1 MGNPGGRMS
10 PASGTANRWW
20 LVGLLALA
28 AIFSIRPLDAADW
41 PMWRH
46 DAGRSAA
53 TDEELAPTLH
63 RRWTRH
69 LPRLQGAWLDQDTL
83 TIDAVYQPI
92 VANGLLYVGSS
103 YNDTLVA
110 WDLATGK
117 PRWRFDAE
125 GPIRYAPVAGKG
137 RVHFVADDGCLYC
150 LDGRTGRLRWRSR
163 AAPTNR
169 KVLGNGRLVSAWPA
183 RGAPVLLDGQ
193 VYFAASIWPFM
204 GIFIQAVDAETGR
217 ITWTNDGTGSLYM
230 LQPHNSP
237 AFAGLAPQGYLA
249 AHGDALMVP
258 NGRSVPA
265 RLDRHTGQ
273 LKYFQ
278 LAPHR
283 GDGGD
288 QLAVASGA
296 FFSGGTAFDLE
307 TGSNRIGLGG
317 SRCPVFSG
325 GIAYTGGNAVQAWD
339 IARSAVTTTA
349 DRKGQPTTAF
359 TLPEAWSAAIKAEV
373 FLKAGKRLYG
383 TNAEGLVAI
392 DLPTGDQKASVS
404 WSTPLEGTTATGSV
418 TTMLAADGHLVVVTS
433 GGAISCYGP
442 AATTSPVEFPATP
455 PVTLPATDPARQ
467 QVAALL
473 KTTGVGDGIAIVLG
487 LNDGRLVQ
495 ALASGSRLQVIG
507 VDADAGRVR
516 SIRRRLDA
524 AGIPRTRA
532 AVHVGHPLDF
542 EFPPYLANLVT
553 TENLA
558 ASGIDDARFARHT
571 FNVLRP
577 YGGIAALPLD
587 NIGYIGLAA
596 AAETAGLARGHLRR
610 AGEWTLLE
618 RRGPLP
624 GSAPWT
630 HQYADVSN
638 TSVSMDDRVKAPL
651 GLRGWGGSSTKRILP
666 RHGHGPTEQVVG
678 GRLFIEGP
686 DLIRAVDVYTGR
698 VLWEARLPGIGKDF
712 NFTGHQPGA
721 NATGSNYVS
730 VEDGVYVAH
739 GSRCIRLDPVTGN
752 VVSEFPL
759 PRLPGGGRPK
769 WGYIGIWQDLLVAG
783 ADPLVYEKKRI
794 GSNTHDG
801 TTSRFLVVMNRHNGR
816 VLWSREARYAFRHN
830 AIVLGNGKLYTI
842 DRLPETIV
850 ALMAR
855 RGRKPTGKPQLLAL
869 DARSG
874 KEAWSTT
881 KDVFGTWLGFSG
893 EFDLLLHCGRAAG
906 DMLTDEPSDR
916 MVVYRGRDGSV
927 QWDKPQS
934 HGGPCLINGRM
945 IFTQGAAVSLI
956 TGETLNRINPLTG
969 KIEPWGYT
977 RNYGCNS
984 AVASRH
990 LLTFR
995 SAAAGFFDLARDG
1008 GTGNLGGF
1016 RSSCSTNLI
1025 CADGV
1030 LNAPD
1035 YTRTCSCSYQNQA
1048 SLALVHDP
1056 TAEMWTFN
1064 KLVLG
1069 NAPIKRLGL
1078 NLGAPGDRRHD
1089 DGTLWLEYPIVG
1101 GPSPKLDVTTGPG
1114 TLEWY
1119 CGHAARMSGGN
1130 GPAWIGA
1137 SGVRGLGSLSL
1148 GMPGKGRYTVRLHFA
1163 EPDAIK
1169 PGQRRFSVSLQGR
1182 PVLENLDITSRA
1194 GGRRRT
1200 LVHEVAG
1207 VEIVGRL
1214 RLQLVPIAGS
1224 LPPVLSGIEVL
1235 AEEK

>member
-1 MGNPGGRMS
+1 MS
-10 PASGTANRWW
+10 SFTGFGNRWR
-20 LVGLLALA
+20 LVGLLALLPILSTRSLA
-28 AIFSIRPLDAADW
+28 AADW

-53 TDEELAPTLH
+53 TDEELATTLH

-69 LPRLQGAWLDQDTL
+69 LPRLQGAWLDQDHL
-83 TIDAVYQPI
+83 TVDAVYQPI

-110 WDLATGK
+110 WDLASGK
-117 PRWRFDAE
+117 PRWRFAAE
-125 GPIRYAPVAGKG
+125 GPIRYAPVADKG
-137 RVHFVADDGCLYC
+137 RVYFVADDGCLYC
-150 LDGRTGRLRWRSR
+150 LDGLTGKLRWRNR

-183 RGAPVLLDGQ
+183 RGAPVLLGGQ

-204 GIFIQAVDAETGR
+204 GIFIQAVDAETGQ
-217 ITWTNDGTGSLYM
+217 ITWSNDGTGSLYM

-249 AHGDALMVP
+249 ARGDTLMIP

-265 RLDRHTGQ
+265 RLDRHTGR

-283 GDGGD
+283 ADGGD
-288 QLAVASGA
+288 QLAVSAKA
-296 FFSGGTAFDLE
+296 FFSGGVAFDLE
-307 TGSNRIGLGG
+307 TGVNRISLGG
-317 SRCPVFSG
+317 NRCPIFSG
-325 GIAYTGGNAVQAWD
+325 GIAYTGGNALKAWN
-339 IARSAVTTTA
+339 IAPSAATTTV
-349 DRKGQPTTAF
+349 DRKGQPIEAF
-359 TLPEAWSAAIKAEV
+359 TFPVAWSVDIKAEV

-383 TNAEGLVAI
+383 TNTEGLVAI
-392 DLPTGDQKASVS
+392 DLPVGDRKAGIS
-404 WSTPLEGTTATGSV
+404 WTTSLEGTTASGSV
-418 TTMLAADGHLVVVTS
+418 TGMLAAAGHLVVVTS

-442 AATTSPVEFPATP
+442 EPTSKPVEFPAVVP
-455 PVTLPATDPARQ
+455 LTLPPTDPARRR
-467 QVAALL
+467 VAALL
-473 KTTGVGDGIAIVLG
+473 KTTGARDGIAVVLG
-487 LNDGRLVQ
+487 LEDGGLVE
-495 ALASGSRLQVIG
+495 ALSLVPRLQVIG

-524 AGIPRTRA
+524 AGISRTRA
-532 AVHVGHPLDF
+532 AVHVGDPLDF

-558 ASGIDDARFARHT
+558 TLGIDGERIVRQA

-577 YGGIAALPLD
+577 YGGVAVLPLD
-587 NIGYIGLAA
+587 NVAHIGMAA
-596 AAETAGLARGHLRR
+596 AVERSGIVGGHLRR
-610 AGEWTLLE
+610 ADGLTLLE

-630 HQYADVSN
+630 HQYADVGN
-638 TSVSMDDRVKAPL
+638 TSVSKDNRVKAPL
-651 GLRGWGGSSTKRILP
+651 GLLWFGGSSNKSILP
-666 RHGHGPTEQVVG
+666 RHGHGPTEQVIG

-698 VLWEARLPGIGKDF
+698 VLWEARLPGVGKDF

-721 NATGSNYVS
+721 NATGSNYAS
-730 VEDGVYVAH
+730 VEDGVYVAYR
-739 GSRCIRLDPVTGN
+739 SRCIRLDPVTGS

-759 PRLPGGGRPK
+759 PPLPGGGQPK
-769 WGYIGIWQDLLVAG
+769 WGYIGVWQDLLIAG
-783 ADPLVYEKKRI
+783 ADPLVYEKKRV
-794 GSNTHDG
+794 GGKTHDG

-816 VLWSREARYAFRHN
+816 MLWSREARYGFRHN

-855 RGRKPTGKPQLLAL
+855 RGRKPTGRPQLLAL

-874 KEAWSTT
+874 REVWSTT
-881 KDVFGTWLGFSG
+881 RDVFGTWLGFSN
-893 EFDLLLHCGRAAG
+893 EYDLLLHCGRAAS
-906 DMLTDEPSDR
+906 DMLLDEPSDR
-916 MVVYRGRDGSV
+916 MVVYRGRDGTV
-927 QWDKPQS
+927 RWDKPQS

-945 IFTQGAAVSLI
+945 IFTQGAAVSLL

-969 KIEPWGYT
+969 KIEPWNYT

-984 AVASRH
+984 AVGSRH

-1035 YTRTCSCSYQNQA
+1035 YTRTCTCSYQNQA

-1064 KLVLG
+1064 KLALG
-1069 NAPIKRLGL
+1069 SSPIRRMGL

-1101 GPSPKLDVTTGPG
+1101 GPSPQLDVKIGSG

-1119 CGHAARMSGGN
+1119 CGHSARMNGGT

-1137 SGVRGLGSLSL
+1137 SGVRGIGSLRL
-1148 GMPGKGRYTVRLHFA
+1148 GLPGKGRYTIRLHFA

-1169 PGQRRFSVSLQGR
+1169 PGRRRFSVLIQGR
-1182 PVLENLDITSRA
+1182 IVVEDLDIIRTVGR
-1194 GGRRRT
+1194 RRRT
-1200 LVHEVAG
+1200 LVREVTG
-1207 VEIVGRL
+1207 VEIADQL
-1214 RLQLVPIAGS
+1214 RLQLVPFAGS
-1224 LPPVLSGIEVL
+1224 LPAVLSGIEVL